1 MSNILKSIGKSLYRW
16 GDSFNSTSKSV
27 MEPDDS
33 GFYPIIFD
41 ISPSPKFNVLGDDLK
56 KYNAVFSNPALLK
69 VFTLQCDLFS
79 LGKIKVTTK
88 AGVELPN
95 DPVAALLNNPNAYQG
110 NSQLLWDVMFN
121 YMIGNVYAYLDS
133 NVPTEDNVLYILETH
148 KIKWPRELDKKKDK
162 LILSKKSKKEIDD
175 LLIEYTYEDNT
186 HVKIPLSKIIRLTDL
201 SNGQGNF
208 FKGKSRIDSLYKIL
222 SNADKSLDATNIN
235 IDYSGKFMV
244 AGQQDIENVNDEIM
258 GQDEKEDIE
267 KKMNSKKRVHAVK
280 SKIDIKR
287 FVENARALGLDES
300 YRSAYFFIGSMY
312 NIPRDVLEAYLQ
324 GSTFDNQEKSTAKH
338 VAYTLQP
345 KGDDFLEALAVRFG
359 YTDKKISITWDH
371 LPFMQVF
378 KKEQVNSQNT
388 QVDMLNKLLKLN
400 VPLTEINNF
409 LGTDFKIASYEQPT
423 NTPTA

>member
-1 MSNILKSIGKSLYRW
+1 
-16 GDSFNSTSKSV
+16 
-27 MEPDDS
+27 MEPDED
-33 GFYPIIFD
+33 GFYPIYSN
-41 ISPSPKFNVLGDDLK
+41 ISPSPKFNLLGDDLK

-79 LGKIKVTTK
+79 LGRIKVLTK

-95 DPVAALLNNPNAYQG
+95 DPVALLLNNPNAYQG
-110 NSQLLWDVMFN
+110 NTQLLWDVMFN

-133 NVPTEDNVLYILETH
+133 DVPTEDNVLYILEIH
-148 KIKWPRELDKKKDK
+148 KIKWPKELDKKKDK

-175 LLIEYTYEDNT
+175 LFIEYVYEDNT
-186 HVKIPLSKIIRLTDL
+186 SMKIPLKKIIRLTDL

-222 SNADKSLDATNIN
+222 SNADKSLNATNIN

-244 AGQQDIENVNDEIM
+244 AGQQDIENVNDELM

-267 KKMNSKKRVHAVK
+267 KKMNGKKRVHAVK

-287 FVENARALGLDES
+287 FVENAKALGLDEA
-300 YRSAYFFIGSMY
+300 YRSAYFMIGSMY
-312 NIPRDVLEAYLQ
+312 NIPKDVLEAYLQ
-324 GSTFDNQEKSTAKH
+324 GSTYENQEKSTAKH

-359 YTDKKISITWDH
+359 YTDKKITICWDH
-371 LPFMQVF
+371 LPFMQIF
-378 KKEQVNSQNT
+378 KKEQVNTQNT

-400 VPLTEINNF
+400 VSIVEINDF
-409 LGTDFKIASYEQPT
+409 LGTDFKTASYEQPKP
-423 NTPTA
+423 PTGNSPA